1 MKNRRAA
8 FTLIEMMVAMA
19 LTIFV
24 MVILSQ
30 CFVAGLE
37 TFSDLK
43 AIGDMQEELRTA
55 TILLRD
61 DLRHDHFT
69 GKRRLSDP
77 LSHFTSEKI
86 NEGFFVIGQG
96 YPPGNVSKK
105 ITEGT
110 EDGIGSYI
118 ATDHW
123 LHFAVKMRGNA
134 RDKFFAA
141 PALPLGAENGHGLA
155 RLSTNY
161 FNLQAGDATFQENN
175 NVFHSAW
182 GEIVYLLLPTGSTG
196 NTSAPGGAGTPLYAL
211 YRCQYVVAPK
221 TDVANAANL
230 PSHPVT
236 GSPYMNIAGDP
247 SSGHMHF
254 HSPNDL
260 AAGYLTRSF
269 NPHTYFATVPKDNRN
284 PPRGAALVL
293 SNVVSFQVQ
302 VMKHLPQAQGYGGG
316 DFEDVGTTDGS
327 GAHPLPFDTANY
339 VSGPPIGNLKPAPPA
354 YTIVG
359 LQIIIRIWDPRS
371 RLTRQ
376 VTLLQDM

>member
-1 MKNRRAA
+1 MANRRAA
-8 FTLIEMMVAMA
+8 FTLVEMMVAMA

-55 TILLRD
+55 TTLLRA
-61 DLRHDHFT
+61 DLSEDHFT

-77 LSHFTSEKI
+77 LSHFTSEKV

-105 ITEGT
+105 LTEGS

-123 LHFAVKMRGNA
+123 LHFSVKMRGNA
-134 RDKFFAA
+134 RDRFFAA
-141 PALPLGAENGHGLA
+141 PALPLGANGQGLA
-155 RLSTNY
+155 RLPTNY
-161 FNLQAGDATFQENN
+161 FNQGGDASAQAINN
-175 NVFHSAW
+175 DNVFHSAW
-182 GEIVYLLLPTGSTG
+182 AEIAYLLLPTGSTG

-211 YRCQYVVAPK
+211 YRCQYVVVPK
-221 TDVANAANL
+221 TDRANAANL
-230 PSHPVT
+230 PAHPVT

-254 HSPNDL
+254 YSPNDL
-260 AAGYLTRSF
+260 AAGYKTRSF
-269 NPHTYFATVPKDNRN
+269 NPYTYFATVPKDNRN

-302 VMKHLPQAQGYGGG
+302 VMKHLPQAQGYAGG
-316 DFEDVGTTDGS
+316 DFEEVAS
-327 GAHPLPFDTANY
+327 PFDTANY
-339 VSGPPIGNLKPAPPA
+339 GNGPPGANAIAAPPA
-354 YTIVG
+354 HTIVG